1 MTSSPT
7 IFSMTAFARVT
18 SATPERSLVWELKSV
33 NHRYLEHQFRM
44 PDATRSLEPQLREVI
59 RKHLTRGKLDCT
71 LRVDRNAGLA
81 EVRVNQDRLAQLLK
95 AIEQVEQDAPGLA
108 KMTAVDILKWPGLL
122 EEPEL
127 NEEEQNT
134 AIVSLFEEG
143 VTELVNARGRE
154 GQKLCDTITTRLDQ
168 IESLIE
174 ELKPLCANLA
184 EVQKER
190 LSQKIA
196 DLKQDLDPARLEQEV
211 ALLAQRA
218 DVAEE
223 LDRLDIHI
231 GEARANLSGRG
242 PHGRRLDF
250 LTQELNREANTLGAK
265 SILADTSQKAVDL
278 KVLIEQIREQV
289 QNIE

>member
-1 MTSSPT
+1 
-7 IFSMTAFARVT
+7 MTAFARVT
-18 SATPERSLVWELKSV
+18 ATTPERSLVWELKSV

-44 PDATRSLEPQLREVI
+44 PDQTRSLEPQLRDLI

-71 LRVDRNAGLA
+71 LRVDRTAGLA
-81 EVRVNQDRLAQLLK
+81 DIKLNNDRLTQLMQ
-95 AIEQVEQDAPGLA
+95 AIAQVEDEAPGLA

-122 EEPEL
+122 EEQEFD
-127 NEEEQNT
+127 EEAQNT

-143 VTELVNARGRE
+143 VVELVSARNSE
-154 GQKLCDTITTRLDQ
+154 GQKLCDTINNRLDQ
-168 IESLIE
+168 IDSLIA

-190 LSQKIA
+190 LNQKIA
-196 DLKQDLDPARLEQEV
+196 DLSQDLDPSRLEQEV

-223 LDRLDIHI
+223 LDRLEIHI
-231 GEARANLSGRG
+231 SEARANLAAKG